1 MLTCRPNLLLAM
13 KRTTA
18 SIHSLTQGLQTLPPY
33 VYEHANICTN
43 AAGSNLLL
51 ARQIQASG
59 WVHASFT
66 ECTYVFNAGM
76 TLVLARLIAQG
87 GPEWSERQH
96 EEDIQYAIAFLSSL
110 GKAGNHSARKYTK
123 DLVGLDAAVTGLI
136 QARNLNVSMQ
146 LGGSPTGMSLPAV
159 TVAPGLPAIPFDP
172 VSEFQDFPLFT
183 NTEYRE
189 LMDHAW
195 PPSD

>member
-1 MLTCRPNLLLAM
+1 MLTCRPDLLLAM

-18 SIHSLTQGLQTLPPY
+18 SIHSPTQTFQPLPPH

-87 GPEWSERQH
+87 GPEWPGRQH
-96 EEDIQYAIAFLSSL
+96 EEDIQYAIAFLSTL
-110 GKAGNHSARKYTK
+110 GKGGNHSARKYTK
-123 DLVGLDAAVTGLI
+123 DLVGLDAAVTRLI
-136 QARNLNVSMQ
+136 EARNLNVSFQAPEM
-146 LGGSPTGMSLPAV
+146 PLPAV
-159 TVAPGLPAIPFDP
+159 TVGPGLVPFP
-172 VSEFQDFPLFT
+172 TEFGDFALFG

-189 LMDHAW
+189 LMDHNW
-195 PPSD
+195 SS